1 MWQDIDQS
9 HVIVIGA
16 GSAGLA
22 TAANLQARGM
32 HVTVLE
38 RGTKPGQSWLQR
50 RENLRLN
57 TIRGLS
63 ALPGRSI
70 DRSAGTWPSGAEYAR
85 YLHTYATQH
94 EVRIRHNCDVVQ
106 VAHGRRANWDVRLAD
121 GDTIPADVVVVAT
134 GWAAEPHIPL
144 WPGEFTK
151 KLLHAADYRS
161 PEDFA
166 GASVLVVGSGNSGA
180 EIAVELLGT
189 AAEVRMAVRTPPLL
203 VPADPKLHRV
213 GALFWWLPE
222 DLVDKLSI
230 STHRSHYRDLAEH
243 GLPIPTEGVHARFNR
258 DGTSPTADRGFADA
272 VRSGRLTITAAV
284 AALTGDGVQL
294 ANGQEER
301 PDVVIAATGYRP
313 AFAGLVG
320 HLGVLDERGFPA
332 KQEEAL
338 YFVGAPS
345 LRGDLHVHGQ
355 QARRVA
361 RAISTTPVN
370 TKRTSDV

>member
-22 TAANLQARGM
+22 TAAKVQARGM

-38 RGTKPGQSWLQR
+38 RGTRPGQRWLQR
-50 RENLRLN
+50 PENLRLN

-70 DRSAGTWPSGAEYAR
+70 DRSTGTWPRGAEYAR
-85 YLHTYATQH
+85 YLHDYATQH
-94 EVRIRHNCDVVQ
+94 DLRIRHECDVVK
-106 VAHGRRANWDVRLAD
+106 VEPGHRANWDVRLAD

-134 GWAAEPHIPL
+134 GWASEPHIPP

-151 KLLHAADYRS
+151 KLLHAADYRK
-161 PEDFA
+161 PKDFA
-166 GASVLVVGSGNSGA
+166 GANVLVVGSGNSGA

-222 DLVDKLSI
+222 NLVDKLSI

-243 GLPIPTEGVHARFNR
+243 GLPVPTEGVHARFNR
-258 DGTSPTADRGFADA
+258 DGTSPTADRGFAEA
-272 VRSGRLTITAAV
+272 VRSGRLTITPAV
-284 AALTGDGVQL
+284 TALTGDGVRL
-294 ANGQEER
+294 EDGQELR
-301 PDVVIAATGYRP
+301 PDVIIAATGYRP
-313 AFAGLVG
+313 AFAELVG
-320 HLGVLDERGFPA
+320 HLGVLDDRGFPA
-332 KQEEAL
+332 ETGPAL
-338 YFVGAPS
+338 HFVGAPS
-345 LRGDLHVHGQ
+345 LRGDLHMHGH

-361 RAISTTPVN
+361 RAISTTPAN